1 MHLYCMATNPNLAF
15 ENYFVIPHK
24 KRPKGKDSSNGQ
36 CKLLVCQRKQNWK
49 LSSRSYKRAIRS
61 TSIIIRVY
69 WWLEKQLRIIFKK
82 KDEKNWSIHV
92 DFGLPYKSTSLV
104 RELKKE
110 DLVLEAQINFPY
122 ENFPNMPVERKRPRS
137 TLSFIDLNKF
147 WRKKKKTE
155 HDLY

>member
-1 MHLYCMATNPNLAF
+1 MAQMDKAKLS
-15 ENYFVIPHK
+15 K
-24 KRPKGKDSSNGQ
+24 KRKNSY
-36 CKLLVCQRKQNWK
+36 LFCQRKQKWK
-49 LSSRSYKRAIRS
+49 PSSRSYKRAIRS

-82 KDEKNWSIHV
+82 KDEKTWSIHV

-137 TLSFIDLNKF
+137 TLLFIDLNKF
-147 WRKKKKTE
+147 RRKKKKTK